1 MVTTPLALHPPLP
14 ATEYAERR
22 RRFMAALGQGTA
34 ILTSAPQV
42 YLHGDVEAGYRQD
55 GNFFYLTGLNEPEAV
70 AVFAPHHGEHQFV
83 LFVLPKDLEKE
94 VWTGYRVG
102 PEAAKELYGCDA
114 AFPIDELD
122 QRLPEY
128 VEGATHIYYH
138 PGRDEAM
145 NEKIFRLWRKM
156 LQLRQRKGYGPTVLA
171 DVNPI
176 LHPLR
181 MVKSPVELERIRQAV
196 AIAAKAHR
204 HAQET
209 TRPGMFEYEI
219 QAGMEAIFRQHG
231 GAPAYPSIVA
241 SGPNACIL
249 HYGDN
254 IRQTQAGDLVLI
266 DAGCA
271 WGCYNS
277 DITRTFSVNGTMTRP
292 QQLIY
297 DVVLRAQLAAIEVVK
312 PGVPYDQIHKTAV
325 RVLVE
330 GLIDLGLLTGDAAEI
345 ANEKDEKQQKYRPYY
360 MHRTGHW
367 LGLDVHDAGIYY
379 QDKDAATVLAP
390 GQVFTIEPG
399 LYIGPYTEPFPGQP
413 AIPDEFRG
421 IGVRIEDDILVT
433 ETGCEVLTA
442 AVPK

>member
-1 MVTTPLALHPPLP
+1 
-14 ATEYAERR
+14 
-22 RRFMAALGQGTA
+22 MAALGKGTA
-34 ILTSAPQV
+34 IFTSAPHA
-42 YLHGDVEAGYRQD
+42 YLHGDVEAGYHQD
-55 GNFFYLTGLNEPEAV
+55 GNLFYLTGLNEPEAV
-70 AVFAPHHGEHQFV
+70 AVFAPHHAEHQFV

-102 PEAAKELYGCDA
+102 PEAAKEIYGCDA
-114 AFPIDELD
+114 AFPLEELD
-122 QRLPEY
+122 KKLPEY
-128 VEGATHIYYH
+128 VEGAEQIYYH
-138 PGRDEAM
+138 PSRDEQM
-145 NEKIFRLWRKM
+145 NHKVFHLWRKM
-156 LQLRQRKGYGPTVLA
+156 LNLRQRKGYGPTVLA
-171 DVNPI
+171 DVNPLI
-176 LHPLR
+176 YPLR
-181 MVKSPVELERIRQAV
+181 MVKSPLELERIRQAV
-196 AIAAKAHR
+196 AIAVKAHI

-209 TRPGMFEYEI
+209 TQPGMYEYEI
-219 QAGMEAIFRQHG
+219 QAGMETIFRQNG

-241 SGPNACIL
+241 SGANACIL

-254 IRQTQAGDLVLI
+254 VRQTQDGDLVLI
-266 DAGCA
+266 DAGCG

-277 DITRTFSVNGTMTRP
+277 DITRTFPVNGTMTTP
-292 QQLIY
+292 QKLIY
-297 DVVLRAQLAAIEVVK
+297 DLVLKAQLAAIDVVK

-330 GLIDLGLLTGDAAEI
+330 GLIDIGLLTGDAEEI

-379 QDKDAATVLAP
+379 QAKDEATLLAP

-399 LYIGPYTEPFPGQP
+399 LYIGPYTQPAEGQP

>member
-1 MVTTPLALHPPLP
+1 MVTTPLELHPPLP
-14 ATEYAERR
+14 PTEYAERR
-22 RRFMAALGQGTA
+22 RRFMAALGTGTA
-34 ILTSAPQV
+34 ILTSAPHA
-42 YLHGDVEAGYRQD
+42 YLHADVEAGYRQD
-55 GNFFYLTGLNEPEAV
+55 GNLFYLTGLNEPSAV
-70 AVFAPHHGEHQFV
+70 AVFAPHHAEHQFV

-102 PEAAKELYGCDA
+102 PEAARELYGCDA
-114 AFPIDELD
+114 AFTLEQLDEK
-122 QRLPEY
+122 LPEY

-138 PGRDEAM
+138 PSRDEEM
-145 NEKIFRLWRKM
+145 NQRIYRLWQKM
-156 LQLRQRKGYGPTVLA
+156 LNLRQRKGYGPTVLA
-171 DVNPI
+171 DVNPLI
-176 LHPLR
+176 HPLR
-181 MVKSPVELERIRQAV
+181 MVKTPVELERIRHAV
-196 AIAAKAHR
+196 AIAAKAHI
-204 HAQET
+204 HAQT
-209 TRPGMFEYEI
+209 TTHPGMFEYEI
-219 QAGMEAIFRQHG
+219 QAGMEAIFRQQG

-241 SGPNACIL
+241 SGANACIL

-254 IRQTQAGDLVLI
+254 TRQTQDGDLVLI
-266 DAGCA
+266 DAGCG

-277 DITRTFSVNGTMTRP
+277 DITRTFAVNGRMTSA
-292 QQLIY
+292 QKLIY
-297 DVVLRAQLAAIEVVK
+297 DLVLKAQLAAIDVVK

-330 GLIDLGLLTGDAAEI
+330 GLIDLGLLAGDAEEI

-379 QDKDAATVLAP
+379 QEKESATLLAP

-399 LYIGPYTEPFPGQP
+399 LYIGPHTQPMEGQP
-413 AIPDEFRG
+413 PIPDEFRG

-433 ETGCEVLTA
+433 ETGCEVLSA

>member
-1 MVTTPLALHPPLP
+1 MATTPLALHPPLP
-14 ATEYAERR
+14 LAEYAERR
-22 RRFMAALGQGTA
+22 RQFLAALGNSTA
-34 ILTSAPQV
+34 ILTSAPHA

-55 GNFFYLTGLNEPEAV
+55 GNLFYLTGLNEPAAV
-70 AVFAPHHGEHQFV
+70 AVFAPHHPEHQFV

-102 PEAAKELYGCDA
+102 PEVAPEIYGCDA
-114 AFPIDELD
+114 AFPLAELD
-122 QRLPEY
+122 QKLPEY
-128 VEGATHIYYH
+128 VEGATQIYTH
-138 PGRDEAM
+138 PSRDEAM
-145 NEKIFRLWRKM
+145 NEKIYRLWRKM
-156 LQLRQRKGYGPTVLA
+156 LNLRQRKGYGPTILA
-171 DVNPI
+171 DVNPLI
-176 LHPLR
+176 YPLR
-181 MVKSPVELERIRQAV
+181 MGKTPLELERIRQAV
-196 AIAAKAHR
+196 AIAVKAHI

-209 TRPGMFEYEI
+209 TQPGMFEYEI
-219 QAGMEAIFRQHG
+219 QAGMEAIFCQQG

-241 SGPNACIL
+241 SGANACIL

-254 IRQTQAGDLVLI
+254 IRQTQDGDLVLI
-266 DAGCA
+266 DAGCG

-277 DITRTFSVNGTMTRP
+277 DITRTFPVNGTMTPP
-292 QQLIY
+292 QKLIY
-297 DVVLRAQLAAIEVVK
+297 DLVLKAQCAAIDGVK
-312 PGVPYDQIHKTAV
+312 PGVPYDHIHKTAV

-330 GLIDLGLLTGDAAEI
+330 GLLDIGLLTGDADEI

-379 QDKDAATVLAP
+379 QAKEEATLLAP

-399 LYIGPYTEPFPGQP
+399 LYIGPHTQPLEGQP
-413 AIPDEFRG
+413 PIPDEFRG

-433 ETGCEVLTA
+433 ATGCDVLTA